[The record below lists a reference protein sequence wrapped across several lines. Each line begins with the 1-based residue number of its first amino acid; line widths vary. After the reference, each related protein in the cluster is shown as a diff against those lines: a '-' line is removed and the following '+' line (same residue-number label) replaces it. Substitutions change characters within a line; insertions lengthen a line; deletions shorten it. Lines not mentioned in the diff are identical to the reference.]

1 MRTQDAERVAK
12 AMHTTVST
20 LRWGL
25 EQGKF
30 PFGTAVLTSE
40 TAGRKNYAYLLFKA
54 KVKEYLGVDLNA
66 EVVQIE
72 EGSKT

>member
-1 MRTQDAERVAK
+1 MKGEDAERVAK
-12 AMHTTVST
+12 AMNTTVST

>member
-1 MRTQDAERVAK
+1 MRTEDAEKVAK
-12 AMHTTVST
+12 AMNTTVAT

-40 TAGRKNYAYLLFKA
+40 TADRKNYAYLLFKA
-54 KVKEYLGVDLNA
+54 KVREYLGVDLS
-66 EVVQIE
+66 EEIVQIE